1 MAFEPAPFHGAESEG
16 PGGGS
21 AFWTRA
27 EDGVRIRVG
36 GWRAGERGTVVVFNG
51 RNEFI
56 EKYGRLATD
65 FAGSGYAAASCDWR
79 SQGLADRLSDTPM
92 LGHIE
97 RFTDFQKDAAA
108 FLDWLE
114 AQGYPKP
121 WHLVAHSM
129 GGLIALRHVHGP
141 HPFATITFSSPM
153 WGIGFP
159 LPLRIAAPAIAHLGM
174 RLGYATFFAP
184 GTGPDSYTGTTAFE
198 DNVLTGDADT
208 YEWLKRLEAK
218 DDLEVGGPSFQWV
231 HEALRECRLQ
241 RNAPAPDVPT
251 LIALGDEEQVVDPR
265 AIHAMAR
272 RWNKATFLPLSPSKH
287 EPLMERPGP
296 RGAFLAAMLEQFAK
310 AEAQVI
316 AAVAPATLP

>member
-159 LPLRIAAPAIAHLGM
+159 LPLRIAAPASADRCARNASLI
-174 RLGYATFFAP
+174 RSKAP
-184 GTGPDSYTGTTAFE
+184 GRSASAVRT
-198 DNVLTGDADT
+198 
-208 YEWLKRLEAK
+208 
-218 DDLEVGGPSFQWV
+218 
-231 HEALRECRLQ
+231 
-241 RNAPAPDVPT
+241 PT
-251 LIALGDEEQVVDPR
+251 S
-265 AIHAMAR
+265 
-272 RWNKATFLPLSPSKH
+272 SPSTTSGQPRH
-287 EPLMERPGP
+287 EWTWPVSSWDV
-296 RGAFLAAMLEQFAK
+296 AATS
-310 AEAQVI
+310 
-316 AAVAPATLP
+316 PS